1 MPHLHPR
8 AKKTPCQNAKK
19 MSQAIKFK
27 AKFKKLFASQS
38 LSILQWHYGEH
49 KIAFK
54 YSIRFAETN
63 SSMDFRNDRYF
74 KN

>member
-38 LSILQWHYGEH
+38 LSILQ
-49 KIAFK
+49 
-54 YSIRFAETN
+54 
-63 SSMDFRNDRYF
+63 
-74 KN
+74 